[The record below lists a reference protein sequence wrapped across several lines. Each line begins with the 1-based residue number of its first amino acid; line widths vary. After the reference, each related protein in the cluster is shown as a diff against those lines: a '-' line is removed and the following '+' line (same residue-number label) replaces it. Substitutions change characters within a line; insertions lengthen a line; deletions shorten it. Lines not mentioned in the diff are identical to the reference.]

1 MVLYSVLGA
10 WISCSFAPLNLESHG
25 LEDTQIKAPLSL
37 VVCLPG
43 TVPLE
48 TENMMQGTS
57 LSMVP
62 NQFCWR
68 SWSRK
73 SQAEAIVVVPP
84 AQKQLESFSSIL
96 QSRCLRGEV
105 GSNIFSIIHSVT
117 TH

>member
-1 MVLYSVLGA
+1 MTLQRHCVEDPREKA
-10 WISCSFAPLNLESHG
+10 WLFLL
-25 LEDTQIKAPLSL
+25 
-37 VVCLPG
+37 VCLRG
-43 TVPLE
+43 AVPPELE
-48 TENMMQGTS
+48 KSMQGAS

-62 NQFCWR
+62 GEFCWR
-68 SWSRK
+68 NWSRK